1 MIAYQTVKTVAY
13 PIFRQKISTVRG
25 LEHLPKSGSFVIAA
39 NHVDWLDGF
48 YIAAT
53 IGDALGIPVYF
64 LTKSNNYWW
73 TQVAIQIPADRKNT
87 VDVAVEAL
95 RSGKVICNFPEG
107 QRNAKN
113 TLLPGKTG
121 SVRMAALA
129 GVPVI
134 PVGITST
141 SQKNMAKSILQM
153 MQKNHGVEIAIGSA
167 VHFSVPNSGMTEE
180 WLKTST
186 SQLMGAIA
194 PLCHKRT

>member
-13 PIFRQKISTVRG
+13 PIFRQKISAIHG
-25 LEHLPKSGSFVIAA
+25 LEHLPTSGSFVIAA

-53 IGDALGIPVYF
+53 IGEALGIPVYF

-73 TQVAIQIPADRKNT
+73 TQIAIQIPPEKKNT
-87 VDVAVEAL
+87 VEIAVEAL

-107 QRNAKN
+107 QRNSTN

-129 GVPVI
+129 GVPII
-134 PVGITST
+134 PLGIQS
-141 SQKNMAKSILQM
+141 SSKKNMAASILQM
-153 MQKNHGVEIAIGSA
+153 MQKNHCVEISIGPALS
-167 VHFSVPNSGMTEE
+167 FSIPEHGVTEE

-186 SQLMGAIA
+186 HQLMGAIA

>member
-1 MIAYQTVKTVAY
+1 
-13 PIFRQKISTVRG
+13 
-25 LEHLPKSGSFVIAA
+25 
-39 NHVDWLDGF
+39 
-48 YIAAT
+48 
-53 IGDALGIPVYF
+53 
-64 LTKSNNYWW
+64 
-73 TQVAIQIPADRKNT
+73 
-87 VDVAVEAL
+87 
-95 RSGKVICNFPEG
+95 
-107 QRNAKN
+107 
-113 TLLPGKTG
+113 
-121 SVRMAALA
+121 MAALA